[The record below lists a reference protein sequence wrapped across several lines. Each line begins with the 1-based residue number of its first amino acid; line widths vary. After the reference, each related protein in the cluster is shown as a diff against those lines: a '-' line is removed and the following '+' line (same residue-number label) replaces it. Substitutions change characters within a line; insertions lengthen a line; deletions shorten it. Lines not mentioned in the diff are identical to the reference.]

1 MAIAVISGNG
11 ANRKTNFANIH
22 YGGRSFQKDTS
33 TTHSQVQLVQQA
45 LNSAGYNCGN
55 ADGIFGE
62 KTRTAVRNFQMDQ
75 GLSQDG
81 KIGKNTIS
89 ALENGSHLDGGVGG
103 CDGIPFS
110 YATLNTTYSAVVVTG
125 GGSLIVRDA
134 PNGTNVGTVS
144 NGSTQL
150 LKKYSSSVQWYQIN
164 DSTSSLDGNYVD
176 ASYVKLGSPY

>member
-1 MAIAVISGNG
+1 M
-11 ANRKTNFANIH
+11 
-22 YGGRSFQKDTS
+22 
-33 TTHSQVQLVQQA
+33 
-45 LNSAGYNCGN
+45 
-55 ADGIFGE
+55 
-62 KTRTAVRNFQMDQ
+62 
-75 GLSQDG
+75 
-81 KIGKNTIS
+81 
-89 ALENGSHLDGGVGG
+89 DGGVGG